1 MAYSTS
7 NPPRIIAHGIGD
19 SNGRLW
25 IYASTDA
32 STVVDADGYFT
43 DGYDLGMRASDIV
56 MVIDTNAS
64 PVDLSI
70 HVVNSAS
77 ATGGVDLEDGTVVS
91 GSDSD

>member
-7 NPPRIIAHGIGD
+7 NPPRVIAHGIGD

-25 IYASTDA
+25 IYASTDGQA
-32 STVVDADGYFT
+32 DVNTDGYFT
-43 DGYDLGMRASDIV
+43 DGYDLGMRQGDIV
-56 MVIDTNAS
+56 MAIDTNAS
-64 PVDLSI
+64 PLDLSI
-70 HVVNSAS
+70 HLVNSAT